1 MKVTIFCPAKT
12 AMQSGIKNTKN
23 WLIVPNDDNSI
34 HSIDP
39 LMGWTSVNNTTSQ
52 LRFKFSS
59 KEEAIK
65 FAEKKGFEYEVKE
78 PKKAKIQ
85 AKSYSANF
93 TK

>member
-12 AMQSGIKNTKN
+12 AMQSGVKNTKN

-39 LMGWTSVNNTTSQ
+39 VMGWTSVNNTSSQ
-52 LRFKFSS
+52 LLFSFAS
-59 KEEAIK
+59 KEDAIK
-65 FAEKKGFEYEVKE
+65 FAEEKGFDYEVKE
-78 PKKAKIQ
+78 PKKAKMQ
-85 AKSYSANF
+85 KKSYTENF